1 MTSAVRPSRTRLAL
15 LTAVAVA
22 GTLDV
27 AEFALTE
34 PAVAFK
40 DSGRAAGTLVGL
52 AVWLLLTGAA
62 GRRWRRPES
71 GLRLGLVTVGLGA
84 LAAIDGASL
93 AAIHLAVGVGGWRP
107 LVGGILGVAA
117 LGLAITTRRG
127 EA

>member
-1 MTSAVRPSRTRLAL
+1 VTTALRPARTRLAL
-15 LTAVAVA
+15 LTAVALA
-22 GTLDV
+22 GAVDV
-27 AEFALTE
+27 AAFAAAE

-40 DSGRAAGTLVGL
+40 DGGRATGTLFGL
-52 AVWLLLTGAA
+52 AVWVLLTGAA

-71 GLRLGLVTVGLGA
+71 GRLALATLGLGG
-84 LAAIDGASL
+84 LAALDGVGL
-93 AAIHLAVGVGGWRP
+93 AAIHMAVGVGGWRP